1 MILFHTQEIKFDLKN
16 KRLLKKWISLVVQ
29 KNKYIIG
36 DLNVILTNDD
46 YLYQMNKKYLNHD
59 YYTDVIT
66 FNYNNNNNIS
76 GDIFISIDRVKE
88 NASKYSIS
96 LIEELLRVMIH
107 GVLHLIGYNDHN
119 NDEIKE
125 MRSKEAESLSLIKY
139 KDLKW

>member
-16 KRLLKKWISLVVQ
+16 KRLLKKWISLVVH